1 MGNSFLPPVR
11 YGMVGGGRGA
21 FIGAVHRIAAAMDG
35 HFRLVAGA
43 LSSDPERAKASGM
56 DLGLNPD
63 RIYASYEEMAESE
76 SKRQDGIDAVV
87 IVTPNH
93 MHAPPAMK
101 FLQSGFHVICDKPLT
116 ATLSEAEQ
124 LAETAASAGKV
135 FVLTHNYSGYPM
147 VREARERIRQGDIG
161 EIRLVHAEYPQDWL
175 AEPLE
180 HTGNKQAEWRTDP
193 SRSGPAGCLGDIGTH
208 AFQLLR
214 FVTELRVAS
223 VSAELSTFVQGR
235 RVDDNVQ
242 AMLRFENGARG
253 MIWASQVAP
262 GNENGLKLRVYGE
275 KGGLEWIQADPTYL
289 WHSPLGGNRQLITR
303 GGAGAGPAAARVTRI
318 PAGHPEG
325 YLEAFATIY
334 SEAAAAI
341 RARDAGMPVPEAV
354 LVPGID
360 DGLEGMRF
368 IAACIESSSADSAWV
383 RL

>member
-1 MGNSFLPPVR
+1 MANSYLPPIR

-43 LSSDPERAKASGM
+43 LSSDPERAKASGE

-76 SKRQDGIDAVV
+76 SKRQDGIEAVV

-93 MHAPPAMK
+93 MHAPPAIK
-101 FLQSGFHVICDKPLT
+101 FLQTGIHVICDKPLT
-116 ATLSEAEQ
+116 ATLGEAEQ
-124 LAETAASAGKV
+124 LSEIVASAGKV

-147 VREARERIRQGDIG
+147 VREARERVQIG
-161 EIRLVHAEYPQDWL
+161 EIGAIRLVHAEYAQDWL

-180 HTGNKQAEWRTDP
+180 STGNKQAGWRTDP
-193 SRSGPAGCLGDIGTH
+193 AQSGPAGCLGDIGTH

-214 FVTELRVAS
+214 FVTGLRVAS
-223 VSAELSTFVQGR
+223 ISAELSTFVQDR
-235 RVDDNVQ
+235 RVDDNAQ

-253 MIWASQVAP
+253 TIWASQVAP

-275 KGGLEWIQADPTYL
+275 KGGLEWTQSDPTYL

-303 GGAGAGPAAARVTRI
+303 GGTGVGPAATRVTRI

-334 SEAAAAI
+334 SEAAAVI
-341 RARDAGMPVPEAV
+341 RACDGDAPVPEGV
-354 LVPGID
+354 LVPGIE

-368 IAACIESSSADSAWV
+368 IAACIESSSTDSAWV

>member
-1 MGNSFLPPVR
+1 MGYSFLPPVR

-56 DLGLNPD
+56 DLGLSPD

-147 VREARERIRQGDIG
+147 VREARERIQQGDIG

-341 RARDAGMPVPEAV
+341 RARDAGMPIPEAV

-368 IAACIESSSADSAWV
+368 VAACIESSSADSAWV

>member
-35 HFRLVAGA
+35 NFRLVAGA

-63 RIYASYEEMAESE
+63 RIYASYEEMADSE

-116 ATLSEAEQ
+116 ATLSEAER

-147 VREARERIRQGDIG
+147 VREARERIQQGDIG

-180 HTGNKQAEWRTDP
+180 HAGNKQAEWRTDP

-214 FVTELRVAS
+214 FVTGLRAAS
-223 VSAELSTFVQGR
+223 VSAELSTFVQDR

-334 SEAAAAI
+334 SEAAAAM
-341 RARDAGMPVPEAV
+341 RARDAGMPVPEEV
-354 LVPGID
+354 LVPCID

>member
-1 MGNSFLPPVR
+1 MANSFLPPIR

-35 HFRLVAGA
+35 HFCLVAGA
-43 LSSDPERAKASGM
+43 LSSDPERAKASGA

-76 SKRQDGIDAVV
+76 SNRQDGIEAVV

-93 MHAPPAMK
+93 MHAPPAIR
-101 FLQSGFHVICDKPLT
+101 FLQNGIHVICDKPLT
-116 ATLSEAEQ
+116 AALGEAEQ
-124 LAETAASAGKV
+124 LSEIVASAGKV

-147 VREARERIRQGDIG
+147 VREARERVRRGEIG
-161 EIRLVHAEYPQDWL
+161 AIRLVHAEYAQDWL

-180 HTGNKQAEWRTDP
+180 RTGNKQAGWRTDP
-193 SRSGPAGCLGDIGTH
+193 AQSGPAGCLGDIGTH

-214 FVTELRVAS
+214 FVTGLRVAS
-223 VSAELSTFVQGR
+223 ISAELSTFVQGR
-235 RVDDNVQ
+235 RVDDNAQ

-253 MIWASQVAP
+253 TIWASQVAP

-275 KGGLEWIQADPTYL
+275 KGGLEWTQSDPTYL

-303 GGAGAGPAAARVTRI
+303 GGAGVGAAAARVTRI

-334 SEAAAAI
+334 SEAAAVI
-341 RARDAGMPVPEAV
+341 RANDGGAPVPEGV
-354 LVPGID
+354 LVPGIE

-368 IAACIESSSADSAWV
+368 IAACIESSSANSAWV

>member
-214 FVTELRVAS
+214 FVTGLRVAS

-275 KGGLEWIQADPTYL
+275 KGGLEWVQADPTYL

>member
-56 DLGLNPD
+56 DLGLNPG

-116 ATLSEAEQ
+116 ATLSEAER
-124 LAETAASAGKV
+124 LAKTAASAGKV

-147 VREARERIRQGDIG
+147 VREARERVRQGDIG

-275 KGGLEWIQADPTYL
+275 KGGLEWVQADPTYL

>member
-1 MGNSFLPPVR
+1 MGNSFLPPIR
-11 YGMVGGGRGA
+11 YGMVGGGRDA

-43 LSSDPERAKASGM
+43 LSSDPDRAKASGM
-56 DLGLNPD
+56 DLGLSPD

-76 SKRQDGIDAVV
+76 SQREDGIDAVV

-93 MHAPPAMK
+93 MHAPPAIK
-101 FLQSGFHVICDKPLT
+101 FLRSGFHVICDKPLT

-124 LAETAASAGKV
+124 LAETAVSAGKV

-147 VREARERIRQGDIG
+147 VREARERIQQGGIG
-161 EIRLVHAEYPQDWL
+161 AIRLVHAEYPQDWL

-180 HTGNKQAEWRTDP
+180 RTGNKQAAWRTDP

-214 FVTELRVAS
+214 FVTGLRAAS

-262 GNENGLKLRVYGE
+262 GHENGLKLRVYGE
-275 KGGLEWIQADPTYL
+275 KGGLEWVQADPTYL

-341 RARDAGMPVPEAV
+341 RARDAGAPVPEEV
-354 LVPGID
+354 LFPGID

-368 IAACIESSSADSAWV
+368 ISACIESSAADSAWV

>member
-1 MGNSFLPPVR
+1 
-11 YGMVGGGRGA
+11 
-21 FIGAVHRIAAAMDG
+21 
-35 HFRLVAGA
+35 
-43 LSSDPERAKASGM
+43 M

-116 ATLSEAEQ
+116 ATLSEAAQ

-214 FVTELRVAS
+214 FVTGLRVAS

-289 WHSPLGGNRQLITR
+289 WHLSSRRQ
-303 GGAGAGPAAARVTRI
+303 
-318 PAGHPEG
+318 
-325 YLEAFATIY
+325 
-334 SEAAAAI
+334 
-341 RARDAGMPVPEAV
+341 
-354 LVPGID
+354 
-360 DGLEGMRF
+360 
-368 IAACIESSSADSAWV
+368 
-383 RL
+383 

>member
-11 YGMVGGGRGA
+11 YGMIGGGRGA

-35 HFRLVAGA
+35 HFHLVAGA

-56 DLGLNPD
+56 DLGLDPD

-76 SKRQDGIDAVV
+76 SKKPDGIEAVV

-101 FLQSGFHVICDKPLT
+101 FLRRGFHVICDKPLT
-116 ATLSEAEQ
+116 ATLSEAER
-124 LAETAASAGKV
+124 LAEAAASAGKV

-147 VREARERIRQGDIG
+147 VREARERIQQGDIG
-161 EIRLVHAEYPQDWL
+161 AIRLVHAEYPQDWL

-180 HTGNKQAEWRTDP
+180 RTGNKQAEWRTDP

-214 FVTELRVAS
+214 FVTGLRVAS

-235 RVDDNVQ
+235 RLDDNVQ

-275 KGGLEWIQADPTYL
+275 KGGLEWVQADPTYL
-289 WHSPLGGNRQLITR
+289 WHSPLGGNRQMITR